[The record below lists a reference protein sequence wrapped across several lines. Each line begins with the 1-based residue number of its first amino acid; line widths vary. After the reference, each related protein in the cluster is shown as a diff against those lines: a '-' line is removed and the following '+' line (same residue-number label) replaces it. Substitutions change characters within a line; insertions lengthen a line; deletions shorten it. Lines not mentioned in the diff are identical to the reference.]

1 MPFGVIL
8 GQWWSLGVPKGP
20 KAPQSQILVTFGAA
34 FGSPRGALLGSF
46 WFKNSKVEGLCRLF
60 GALFPVFET
69 GAKRGLPR
77 GGDMRS
83 AHAGVCF
90 VRVGSCRLGSVLGS
104 ILGAFWEPRSPLYS
118 LLVDLGC
125 KLGAQ
130 K

>member
-1 MPFGVIL
+1 MEPFEGNGGHL
-8 GQWWSLGVPKGP
+8 VPQVP
-20 KAPQSQILVTFGAA
+20 KAPESQILSHFGLLL
-34 FGSPRGALLGSF
+34 GALGELF
-46 WFKNSKVEGLCRLF
+46 WDHFGLKFRNWRDLCRLV

-83 AHAGVCF
+83 AHAGACF